1 MKKFII
7 TLFASLI
14 LAGCVTSGEDLG
26 ADVYDATQLNTKQET
41 RTVRILSIIK
51 AKVAVDNKEQKQAV
65 QTFGAILSGVTGAVI
80 GYQSSDA
87 GAVAGAIAGTAAG
100 ALGTALVKDKV
111 IVEGVSL
118 TYREGNK
125 VYTSTQ
131 AGKRCQ
137 FKEGIALVIT
147 TKKNETRIQP
157 NAECPSPKS
166 K

>member
-1 MKKFII
+1 MKKFMI
-7 TLFASLI
+7 TLLASSM
-14 LAGCVTSGEDLG
+14 LAGCVATGEDLG
-26 ADVYDATQLNTKQET
+26 SDVYDATQLNTKQET
-41 RTVRILSIIK
+41 RTVRILSISR
-51 AKVAVDNKEQKQAV
+51 AKVAVDNKAQKQAI
-65 QTFGAILSGVTGAVI
+65 QTFGAILGGVAGAVI
-80 GYQSSDA
+80 GYQSSSAGAGA
-87 GAVAGAIAGTAAG
+87 GAVAGTAAG
-100 ALGTALVKDKV
+100 ALGGALVKDKV

-125 VYTSTQ
+125 IYTSTQ

-157 NAECPSPKS
+157 NAECPKA